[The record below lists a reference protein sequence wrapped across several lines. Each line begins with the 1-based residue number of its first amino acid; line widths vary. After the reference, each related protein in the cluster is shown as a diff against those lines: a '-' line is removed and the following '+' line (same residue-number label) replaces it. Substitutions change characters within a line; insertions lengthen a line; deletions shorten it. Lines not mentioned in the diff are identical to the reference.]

1 MRGIICYVHEMDDGQ
16 EQTNKSGVVSYKADY
31 RPRGKNDAVTHR
43 LTIGEYATL
52 NDLCVAHGITLSFG
66 VEGLKAVESMIA
78 KRGQIEASLA
88 SELGVYLADVLSVTL
103 PDAKWE
109 VNGYQRPVIVI
120 GELKRWDVIDY
131 VERVA
136 NTRMDVL
143 SAGLDYGR
151 SFAEQ

>member
-1 MRGIICYVHEMDDGQ
+1 
-16 EQTNKSGVVSYKADY
+16 
-31 RPRGKNDAVTHR
+31 
-43 LTIGEYATL
+43 
-52 NDLCVAHGITLSFG
+52 
-66 VEGLKAVESMIA
+66 MIA